1 MQQIKRNQGFTLVE
15 LMVTIAVLAII
26 TMMAAPAMGGLVA
39 KQRLNTTTRELVSTF
54 NVARSQAALL
64 RREVTLILNS
74 DNNNTEI
81 EIHWNPTTNS
91 TLTSTTTSVVFNA
104 DGTVKDMA
112 SNTNFIIC
120 NSEAKK
126 SKTIILTKT
135 GTVSMGEDGDC
146 S

>member
-1 MQQIKRNQGFTLVE
+1 MRD
-15 LMVTIAVLAII
+15 
-26 TMMAAPAMGGLVA
+26 LVA

-64 RREVTLILNS
+64 RREVTLTLNS
-74 DNNNTEI
+74 DNNNTET
-81 EIHWNPTTNS
+81 EIYWNPTANS
-91 TLTSTTTSVVFNA
+91 TLTSTTTSVVFNT

-126 SKTIILTKT
+126 SKTIILAKT
-135 GTVSMGEDGDC
+135 GTVSMGMEGIC
-146 S
+146 